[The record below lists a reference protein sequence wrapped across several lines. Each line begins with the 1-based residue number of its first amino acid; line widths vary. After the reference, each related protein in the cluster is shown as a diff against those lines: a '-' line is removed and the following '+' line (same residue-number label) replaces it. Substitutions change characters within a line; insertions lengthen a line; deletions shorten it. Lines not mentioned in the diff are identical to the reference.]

1 MQKAFKHPL
10 ARKATTAKARLRG
23 GGEETLLIVLTTLEL
38 DASAKGFNRKNF
50 DRLHEAAKTFVG
62 EEQGLA
68 GYALLNRPKEWD
80 A

>member
-23 GGEETLLIVLTTLEL
+23 GGEETLLIVLTTMDL

-50 DRLHEAAKTFVG
+50 DRLNDAAQAFVA
-62 EEQGLA
+62 ESEGLA
-68 GYALLNRPKEWD
+68 GYAILNRPKEWD